1 MHTEYKQAKQFIMET
16 SNAKRPRVQREQ
28 CITNILPVEVLGHL
42 FVTFLGPGH
51 YRYVAGTCCAFAE
64 AYGRVMNDH
73 NGRKTTWESAAAS
86 VACARLCLNEAD
98 MVVSI
103 ALPAAQIGQIDVID
117 FLYRNDFLLVLGT
130 STIFK
135 SSYVWPDKSARIWN
149 EIQVLATMER
159 Q

>member
-1 MHTEYKQAKQFIMET
+1 VFVQKHIIIHAHRIQT
-16 SNAKRPRVQREQ
+16 SEAIHHGNEQ
-28 CITNILPVEVLGHL
+28 CQTS
-42 FVTFLGPGH
+42 PGH